1 MEALL
6 RDGLSQLGLPLDA
19 IPGFL
24 KYGGLLLETNR
35 VLNLTAIIDPGEV
48 ARLHFLD
55 CAALLTLERFQGK
68 SVVDVGTGAGF
79 PGLPLKIVEPSISLT
94 LLDAQQKRV
103 RFLESV
109 CGALELSDVKCFHGR
124 AEELARREDL
134 REQFDFAV
142 SRAVADLRML
152 CELCLPF
159 VKTGGLFLAMK
170 SVSCQQELLDARS
183 AVRQLGGVV
192 EDSRDYQI
200 PGTDIVHRV
209 LFIRKIAPVPD
220 AFPRPF
226 ARIKKKPL

>member
-19 IPGFL
+19 IPAFL
-24 KYGGLLLETNR
+24 KYGEQKQF
-35 VLNLTAIIDPGEV
+35 AITEPDEV

-109 CGALELSDVKCFHGR
+109 CSALNLSGVKCFHGR
-124 AEELARREDL
+124 AEELARQEDL

-142 SRAVADLRML
+142 SRAVADLRV
-152 CELCLPF
+152 LCLPF

-170 SVSCQQELLDARS
+170 SVSCQQELLEARS
-183 AVRQLGGVV
+183 AVRQLGGVL
-192 EDSRDYQI
+192 EDTRDYQI
-200 PGTDIVHRV
+200 PGSDVVHRV
-209 LFIRKIAPVPD
+209 LLIRKLAPMPD

-226 ARIKKKPL
+226 ARIKKRPL